1 MPGPEPPAGGGGPVE
16 NVSTCTTT
24 GISAREQVT
33 PHRLC
38 VVLLVRE
45 YCQYKASLVSV
56 TPGERTSLCLLVLS
70 LVQEPDLDL
79 STMCSEIE
87 SVVPSGL
94 STAWAQG
101 IARLQSEG
109 VAGVMDL
116 VQSIEKLLAS
126 ETGATVSRSSVLGL
140 LLRRVYLTFDKLTFS
155 EVSALRQQLDWYY
168 LAGRNALASL
178 LQEEDG
184 EQSGDMVDMS
194 LDCDSSSIEFR
205 LPSFLSVPESAE
217 PIIPEQ
223 QRMVSRKQADLV
235 IAQQASLLQTAESA
249 ALSPRDLQDE
259 VSRILKSCPALP
271 EAHFLSYLN
280 CLRVN
285 DVAGAEHALYASF
298 AQVLCQLFSSASLT
312 I

>member
-1 MPGPEPPAGGGGPVE
+1 M
-16 NVSTCTTT
+16 
-24 GISAREQVT
+24 T

-45 YCQYKASLVSV
+45 YCQYKAALPTVA
-56 TPGERTSLCLLVLS
+56 PGERTALCLLVLG

-79 STMCSEIE
+79 ASMCAKVEAAVSG
-87 SVVPSGL
+87 GL

-126 ETGATVSRSSVLGL
+126 ETGVHVSRSSVLGL

-168 LAGRNALASL
+168 LAGRAALASL

-184 EQSGDMVDMS
+184 EQSGDMS

-205 LPSFLSVPESAE
+205 LPSFFSAPESTE
-217 PIIPEQ
+217 PALPAQ
-223 QRMVSRKQADLV
+223 KGVVSRKQADLV
-235 IAQQASLLQTAESA
+235 IAQQASLLQTAECA
-249 ALSPRDLQDE
+249 ALPPKQLQAE
-259 VSRILKSCPALP
+259 VLRILNSCPALP

-298 AQVLCQLFSSASLT
+298 AQVCNGVE
-312 I
+312 

>member
-79 STMCSEIE
+79 STMCSKIE
-87 SVVPSGL
+87 SAVPSGL

-168 LAGRNALASL
+168 LAGRTALASL

-205 LPSFLSVPESAE
+205 LPSFLSGPESAE

-271 EAHFLSYLN
+271 EAHFLSISTACGSMTLLVRSML
-280 CLRVN
+280 CMHHLLRYYVN
-285 DVAGAEHALYASF
+285 YFRLP
-298 AQVLCQLFSSASLT
+298 L
-312 I
+312 

>member
-1 MPGPEPPAGGGGPVE
+1 MCAKVEAAVPG
-16 NVSTCTTT
+16 
-24 GISAREQVT
+24 
-33 PHRLC
+33 
-38 VVLLVRE
+38 
-45 YCQYKASLVSV
+45 
-56 TPGERTSLCLLVLS
+56 
-70 LVQEPDLDL
+70 
-79 STMCSEIE
+79 
-87 SVVPSGL
+87 GL

-126 ETGATVSRSSVLGL
+126 ETGVHVSRSSVLGL

-168 LAGRNALASL
+168 LAGRASLASL

-184 EQSGDMVDMS
+184 EQSGDMS

-205 LPSFLSVPESAE
+205 LPSFLSAHETRTE
-217 PIIPEQ
+217 PILPEQ
-223 QRMVSRKQADLV
+223 QGVVSRKQADLV
-235 IAQQASLLQTAESA
+235 IAQQASLLQTAECA
-249 ALSPRDLQDE
+249 ALPPRQLQAE

-298 AQVLCQLFSSASLT
+298 AQV
-312 I
+312 